1 MEMIALIVSGLALL
15 AAGVCLYLT
24 MREKK
29 RNQERNA
36 DVCNYSDAVL
46 AEAKEFAKKL
56 LESPEHT
63 EAVRKAAEEIVA
75 QAVNEVCEKIAAPY
89 TENNFGLGINCIM
102 NYDPR
107 VALEK
112 QRAKE
117 RVGE

>member
-1 MEMIALIVSGLALL
+1 MEMIALMLSGLALL

-36 DVCNYSDAVL
+36 DVCNYADAVL
-46 AEAKEFAKKL
+46 VEAKEYARKL
-56 LESPEHT
+56 VESPEHA

-75 QAVNEVCEKIAAPY
+75 QAVNDVCEKIAAPY
-89 TENNFGLGINCIM
+89 TENNFGLGISGIM
-102 NYDPR
+102 NFDPR
-107 VALEK
+107 AALEK

-117 RVGE
+117 RNGE